1 MYTHSS
7 KERRNEFVGEHDGHL
22 GGFSG
27 RIGKGEM
34 LLIFNLKNKQQ
45 KEKPVTMIWL
55 STLINGDYLIYL
67 HILNI
72 YFIYMHARGD
82 KENYSPFL
90 LYQKTEWR

>member
-1 MYTHSS
+1 MM
-7 KERRNEFVGEHDGHL
+7 GM

-27 RIGKGEM
+27 RKVKGEM

-72 YFIYMHARGD
+72 YFIYAC
-82 KENYSPFL
+82 KERQKNYSPFL
-90 LYQKTEWR
+90 CVKKQSDADQHE